1 MSDYPKGS
9 WARWRPF
16 LEISVINLSRCLP
29 MEWAMHRCNT
39 QQPCWWVA
47 MSTQNFAAASKI
59 NCNTQWQVIKKIKT
73 GFKYLLAN
81 YWRACRY
88 ILIKNICPDKIYTD
102 LINCLKQKLFP
113 RFLRECVG
121 DTCYFHIYSGNI
133 NSLVKFKFIN
143 YWAGSK
149 TNIISIRLDLKWNL
163 VVTNLPSCHSKYN

>member
-1 MSDYPKGS
+1 MYYKSYQEFESKEELVNMSDYPKGS

-59 NCNTQWQVIKKIKT
+59 NYNTQWQVLKKIKT

-88 ILIKNICPDKIYTD
+88 ILIKNICPDKIYTG

-113 RFLRECVG
+113 TFLREW
-121 DTCYFHIYSGNI
+121 YMLLSYIFWEH
-133 NSLVKFKFIN
+133 KFF
-143 YWAGSK
+143 G
-149 TNIISIRLDLKWNL
+149 
-163 VVTNLPSCHSKYN
+163 

>member
-1 MSDYPKGS
+1 MYYKSYQEFESKEELVNMSDYPKGS

-88 ILIKNICPDKIYTD
+88 ILIKNICPDKIYTG

-113 RFLRECVG
+113 TFLREW
-121 DTCYFHIYSGNI
+121 YMLLSYIFWEH
-133 NSLVKFKFIN
+133 KFF
-143 YWAGSK
+143 G
-149 TNIISIRLDLKWNL
+149 
-163 VVTNLPSCHSKYN
+163 

>member
-1 MSDYPKGS
+1 MYYKSYQEFESKEELVNMSDYPKGS

-88 ILIKNICPDKIYTD
+88 ILIKNICPDKIYTG

-113 RFLRECVG
+113 TFLREW
-121 DTCYFHIYSGNI
+121 YMLLSYIFWEH
-133 NSLVKFKFIN
+133 KFF
-143 YWAGSK
+143 GQ
-149 TNIISIRLDLKWNL
+149 
-163 VVTNLPSCHSKYN
+163 V

>member
-1 MSDYPKGS
+1 MYYKSYQEFESKEELVNMSDYPKGS

-113 RFLRECVG
+113 TFLREW
-121 DTCYFHIYSGNI
+121 YMLLSYIFWEH
-133 NSLVKFKFIN
+133 KFF
-143 YWAGSK
+143 GQ
-149 TNIISIRLDLKWNL
+149 
-163 VVTNLPSCHSKYN
+163 V